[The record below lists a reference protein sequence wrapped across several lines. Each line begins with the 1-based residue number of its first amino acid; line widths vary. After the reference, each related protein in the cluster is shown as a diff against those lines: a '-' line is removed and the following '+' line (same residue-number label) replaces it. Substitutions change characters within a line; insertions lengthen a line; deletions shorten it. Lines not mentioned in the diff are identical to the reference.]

1 MKLRQGSVFNEA
13 PCEEVVDFLRHR
25 RIETHR
31 LPADHLCV
39 TVEGEELFLRVMN
52 GRTREYPVRESFFLK
67 LLKWGSLPAAGIRR
81 LSAETVAGI
90 LNDLLLAITSGDVTI
105 RTENGE
111 AVTITSRHYSELSD
125 LDVIQ
130 TALPLGITGITR
142 TDFFLRMYGAIG
154 TRTEVRPGDVCGFGF
169 NILNSE
175 TGFRALS
182 AYHYILRYICSNGA
196 ILRLGGQVGTIHY
209 RHPQG
214 YLQRFLEEQL
224 QPLEK
229 TREQVVASVRRAA
242 DAAMPPERDPV
253 YARLRALIGRRT
265 FQNLLSTIPE
275 RPSLFSLV
283 NLVTA
288 HARGLDPGQRLQ
300 MESLAGELLMGQ
312 NQTSRSPVFAHP
324 LIRKRGAPDRTLV

>member
-1 MKLRQGSVFNEA
+1 MKLRQGSVFVEA
-13 PCEEVVDFLRHR
+13 PCEEVVNFLRDR
-25 RIETHR
+25 RIETCR
-31 LPADHLCV
+31 LPADQLCV

-52 GRTREYPVRESFFLK
+52 GKTRESPVRESFFLK
-67 LLKWGSLPAAGIRR
+67 LLKWGSLPPAGIRR

-90 LNDLLLAITSGDVTI
+90 LNDLLLSITSGDVTI

-142 TDFFLRMYGAIG
+142 TDFFLRIYGAID
-154 TRTEVRPGDVCGFGF
+154 TQTEVRPGDVCGFGF

-182 AYHYILRYICSNGA
+182 AYHYILRYICSNGV
-196 ILRLGGQVGTIHY
+196 IVRLGSQEGTIHS

-242 DAAMPPERDPV
+242 DAAMPPDKDPV

-265 FQNLLSTIPE
+265 FEGLLSTTPE
-275 RPSLFSLV
+275 KPSLFSLV
-283 NLVTA
+283 NLATA
-288 HARGLDPGQRLQ
+288 HARGLDPGQRLH
-300 MESLAGELLMGQ
+300 MESLAGELLMRQ
-312 NQTSRSPVFAHP
+312 NQTNLSPDFAHP
-324 LIRKRGAPDRTLV
+324 LIRKRGAPERTLV